1 MDGTCENVGKFISGP
16 MVWSVPVGLDCWSC
30 VRSKSHFLISIP
42 SGSAI
47 SQRIFL
53 VENRFGERERLRFW
67 PVSLPAALLGAS
79 RMMFNYNRS
88 EQEDL
93 KMCCLYLKLQ
103 ILSVTHQ

>member
-1 MDGTCENVGKFISGP
+1 MLNSIQRWIAQGRGPGCLGLGWASISGGKSP
-16 MVWSVPVGLDCWSC
+16 ISLSVYQ
-30 VRSKSHFLISIP
+30 VRG
-42 SGSAI
+42 GSAI
-47 SQRIFL
+47 LQRIFL

-79 RMMFNYNRS
+79 RMMFNFNRS